1 MQTMITL
8 KPSIL
13 HPSEMIENWLNYNE
27 GYHDSFEALLT
38 QFPHVQTHLR
48 CFAELL
54 TDSIFLHESPL
65 FDICLSQAMSR
76 FLLTEDNKGSAL
88 AIEKYFDCLV
98 STTEV
103 SLKNVWI
110 IDQENEGWSI
120 KQDICFLH
128 WLMEDSRRMAALK
141 DGLLRVEKHRASFI
155 DISNFDD
162 IRRLIMLPK
171 KAEDQ
176 GVIQIGL

>member
-1 MQTMITL
+1 MRTNISL
-8 KPSIL
+8 RSPVLDSD
-13 HPSEMIENWLNYNE
+13 EMIENWISCNE
-27 GYHDSFEALLT
+27 GYQESFEGLLT
-38 QFPHVQTHLR
+38 RFPHVKTHLL

-54 TDSIFLHESPL
+54 TDSIFIHESPL

-76 FLLTEDNKGSAL
+76 FILAEACKGAPL
-88 AIEKYFDCLV
+88 AIEKFFDSLV

-103 SLKNVWI
+103 SLKNIWI
-110 IDQENEGWSI
+110 VDQDNEGWSI

-128 WLMEDSRRMAALK
+128 WLMENPLRVFALE
-141 DGLLRVEKHRASFI
+141 DGLLRVEKHKSSFI
-155 DISNFDD
+155 DVSNFDD